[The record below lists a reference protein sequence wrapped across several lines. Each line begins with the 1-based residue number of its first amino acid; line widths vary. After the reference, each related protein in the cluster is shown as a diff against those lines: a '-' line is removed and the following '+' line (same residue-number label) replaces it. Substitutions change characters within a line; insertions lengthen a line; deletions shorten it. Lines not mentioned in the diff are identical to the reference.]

1 VIYIHIPFCRSFCT
15 YCGFYSEIAS
25 KCRGGF
31 SEALVAE
38 IALRADE
45 ISDEVNT
52 LYIGGGTPSVLPL
65 DVYTRVTE
73 ALKDYAGAGNFD
85 EFTFEVNPDDI
96 VEKGHGYVEGL
107 LKIGVNRISMGVQS
121 FDDGILRWMNRRHD
135 SASAIRAY
143 RILEEVGVDNISIDL
158 IFGLPQLSYPDWQKT
173 LDKALEISGRGVL
186 PSHISAYQLSVDP
199 DSDLQRQVDSGRWT
213 EASDELCARQYGM
226 LCDSLRSAG
235 YLHYEIS
242 NFARPGY
249 QAKHNSAYWRHVP
262 YVGIGPGAHS
272 LLITQSPDGDSP
284 QGHRRP
290 TDLSVFCSKTP
301 DPGAA
306 SDDAISITQSPDRD
320 SLQGHR
326 RPTDLSVFFSKTPD
340 PGATSD
346 DAISITQSPGGDSLQ
361 GHRRPTDLS
370 VFCSKTP
377 DPGAASDDAI
387 SITQS
392 PDGDSPQGRNCQEG
406 NCQGMGVRKVYR
418 RQWNEPDLKA
428 YLMNPTGSKAGEVLT
443 NEQIGMEKIMLGLR
457 TSAGV
462 EEDFLFAFCGKS
474 VVDAAVADGNL
485 IRTGNGNL
493 RIPED
498 RFFVS
503 DSIISEL
510 V

>member
-1 VIYIHIPFCRSFCT
+1 M
-15 YCGFYSEIAS
+15 
-25 KCRGGF
+25 
-31 SEALVAE
+31 VAE

-284 QGHRRP
+284 QGRN
-290 TDLSVFCSKTP
+290 S
-301 DPGAA
+301 
-306 SDDAISITQSPDRD
+306 
-320 SLQGHR
+320 
-326 RPTDLSVFFSKTPD
+326 
-340 PGATSD
+340 
-346 DAISITQSPGGDSLQ
+346 
-361 GHRRPTDLS
+361 
-370 VFCSKTP
+370 
-377 DPGAASDDAI
+377 
-387 SITQS
+387 
-392 PDGDSPQGRNCQEG
+392 QGRICQEG

-428 YLMNPTGSKAGEVLT
+428 YLMNPTGNKASEVLT
-443 NEQIGMEKIMLGLR
+443 NEQVGMEKIMLGLR

-485 IRTGNGNL
+485 IRTGSGNL

-503 DSIISEL
+503 DGIISEL
-510 V
+510 I

>member
-1 VIYIHIPFCRSFCT
+1 MIYIHIPFCRSFCT

-173 LDKALEISGRGVL
+173 LDKALEISGQGVL

-306 SDDAISITQSPDRD
+306 SDDAISITQSP
-320 SLQGHR
+320 G
-326 RPTDLSVFFSKTPD
+326 
-340 PGATSD
+340 
-346 DAISITQSPGGDSLQ
+346 
-361 GHRRPTDLS
+361 
-370 VFCSKTP
+370 
-377 DPGAASDDAI
+377 
-387 SITQS
+387 
-392 PDGDSPQGRNCQEG
+392 GDSPQGRNS
-406 NCQGMGVRKVYR
+406 QGMGVGKVYR

-428 YLMNPTGSKAGEVLT
+428 YLMNPTGNKASEVLT
-443 NEQIGMEKIMLGLR
+443 NEQVGMEKIMLGLR

-474 VVDAAVADGNL
+474 VVDATVADGYL
-485 IRTGNGNL
+485 IRTGSGNL

-503 DSIISEL
+503 DGIISEL
-510 V
+510 I

>member
-1 VIYIHIPFCRSFCT
+1 MIYIHIPFCRSFCT

-306 SDDAISITQSPDRD
+306 SDDAISITQSPD
-320 SLQGHR
+320 
-326 RPTDLSVFFSKTPD
+326 
-340 PGATSD
+340 
-346 DAISITQSPGGDSLQ
+346 
-361 GHRRPTDLS
+361 
-370 VFCSKTP
+370 
-377 DPGAASDDAI
+377 
-387 SITQS
+387 
-392 PDGDSPQGRNCQEG
+392 GDSPQGRNCQEG